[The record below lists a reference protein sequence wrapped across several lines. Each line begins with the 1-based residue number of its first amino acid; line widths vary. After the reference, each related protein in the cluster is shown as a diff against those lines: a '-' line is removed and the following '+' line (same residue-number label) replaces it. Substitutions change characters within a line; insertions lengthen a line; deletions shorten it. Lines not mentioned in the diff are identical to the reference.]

1 MPCDSRLMREAP
13 RREARLGPKGESG
26 GANGNRTNLIDH
38 RRFDCMAEYAGECVC
53 GIRAIPSGRAA
64 SLRPQPP
71 SAFSQSGIPIAR
83 KGG

>member
-1 MPCDSRLMREAP
+1 MTRDSDTRRMAETVQLGSVRSTGSTGRLRHRPAP
-13 RREARLGPKGESG
+13 
-26 GANGNRTNLIDH
+26 IDH

-53 GIRAIPSGRAA
+53 GRAIPTGRAA

-71 SAFSQSGIPIAR
+71 AAFSQSGIPIAR